1 MTRVKKK
8 AAKKAN
14 ASEGSEAIQ
23 SGVLDYDLARF
34 PEENPNPV
42 LRILADGVIIYSN
55 KAAAPLLKAWQ
66 YQQGQRLADR
76 WHMYVRDALKSGVN
90 QQADIECAECI
101 FSVTFA
107 PVSDS
112 DYVNVYGLDITDR
125 KRAEEQIVNLAKFPS
140 ENPDPVLRIAT
151 NGELLYANEAS
162 RVVLDEWQCEPG
174 QTVPEQWREI
184 LSEVFAGGAEQRVEE
199 KHADRIFSFSVTPVG
214 EAGYANIYGRD
225 ITDRK
230 LVEKERERL
239 LHDMGERVKELTC
252 MYGVA
257 MSIRQ
262 RTCLEEIFQDVAGF
276 IPPGWQY
283 TEITRGKV
291 CFEDQEFVSEPFE
304 PTEWRQASDI
314 VVNDRVCGTVEAY
327 CLEWRCERDEGPFL
341 NEERNLIDAIA
352 RMLSETIEYFRAE
365 GELKKYRERLE
376 ELVGERAAEL
386 KRANEELSQYAYA
399 VSHDIRAPL
408 RAIRNYTDFLQEDLA
423 ETLTGDQK
431 EYLDELSNAVNEA
444 DELAT
449 DLLELSRID
458 RVSESFE
465 KVDMGALI
473 TEIRQSIEM
482 PQNAEI
488 ATSEVWPVIE
498 APVVLIRQ
506 ILVNLI
512 SNALRFNESAIKR
525 VEIGWKPAGQAQ
537 CEFFVRDNGIG
548 IRPEYSERI
557 FGMFERLHTSEEYEG
572 TGIGLA
578 IVKKAVAVLSGSIRV
593 ESQPGRGSTFYIT
606 LPEMKKEKE
615 R

>member
-14 ASEGSEAIQ
+14 ASGGSEAIQ

-55 KAAAPLLKAWQ
+55 KAAAPLLKAWK

-140 ENPDPVLRIAT
+140 ENPDPVLRIAAS
-151 NGELLYANEAS
+151 GELLYANEAS
-162 RVVLDEWQCEPG
+162 GVVLDEWQCEPG

-199 KHADRIFSFSVTPVG
+199 KHADRIFSFSVAPVG

-262 RTCLEEIFQDVAGF
+262 RTGLEEIFQDVAGF

-314 VVNDRVCGTVEAY
+314 VVKGRVCGTVEACY
-327 CLEWRCERDEGPFL
+327 LKGRCQRDEGPFL
-341 NEERNLIDAIA
+341 KEERNLIDAIA

-365 GELKKYRERLE
+365 GELKKYREHLE
-376 ELVGERAAEL
+376 ELVDERTAEL

-408 RAIRNYTDFLQEDLA
+408 RAIRNYADFLREDLD
-423 ETLTGDQK
+423 ELIGVDQT
-431 EYLDELSNAVNEA
+431 EYLDALGEAVNEA
-444 DELAT
+444 DALVT

-458 RVSESFE
+458 KAKDSFE
-465 KVDMGALI
+465 RIDMGTLMADLK
-473 TEIRQSIEM
+473 ESIET
-482 PQNAEI
+482 PDNAEI
-488 ATSEVWPVIE
+488 VMSEVWPVIE
-498 APVVLIRQ
+498 APVVLVRQ
-506 ILVNLI
+506 IFTNLI
-512 SNALRFNESAIKR
+512 SNALRFNESAIRRAEVGCKS
-525 VEIGWKPAGQAQ
+525 VGHDHY
-537 CEFFVRDNGIG
+537 EFFVRDNGIG
-548 IRPEYSERI
+548 IAPEYHQRI
-557 FGMFERLHTSEEYEG
+557 FGLFERLHTSEEYGG

-578 IVKKAVAVLSGSIRV
+578 IVKKAVALLGGSIRL
-593 ESQPGRGSTFYIT
+593 ESRPGAGSTFYVT
-606 LPEMKKEKE
+606 LPEKKKEQRK
-615 R
+615 